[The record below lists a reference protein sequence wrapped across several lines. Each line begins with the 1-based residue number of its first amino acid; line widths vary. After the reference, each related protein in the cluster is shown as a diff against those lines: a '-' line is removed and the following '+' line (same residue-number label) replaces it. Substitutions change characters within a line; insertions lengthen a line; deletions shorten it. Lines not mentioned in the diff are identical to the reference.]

1 MHERRAGRH
10 GRHGTTLAF
19 RAAQSVSGP
28 RRKVSRLPDMPH
40 GSHRTVQESPIRRT
54 APGARHERERARA
67 VVEVVVLVNRWDLA
81 LLVLG
86 VLIVLAAL
94 VTLWVVA
101 LELMP

>member
-1 MHERRAGRH
+1 
-10 GRHGTTLAF
+10 
-19 RAAQSVSGP
+19 
-28 RRKVSRLPDMPH
+28 
-40 GSHRTVQESPIRRT
+40 
-54 APGARHERERARA
+54 